1 MSQVN
6 ICFFTESQ
14 APGGLCTHIA
24 LLIECLDPR
33 QYTPYL
39 VCPPTATDLIARAQ
53 AAGAIYHPLTGPQ
66 ADDPAAYVML
76 EMLLRE
82 TPMHIFHNHVGSG
95 LEGAAGIRAAHAAG
109 VPVIVAT
116 EHSPYVLPPGLTAD
130 RKAQVN
136 GLVDRIIITSD
147 EARYSHLAGGAVTA
161 RQVVTIPQAINPAP
175 FLQIDPGP
183 TAALRQSLD
192 LAPGTP
198 VVGMVGRMYEQKG
211 HRYLLDAWP
220 AVHVAQPEAVLALV
234 GDGPLRAE
242 LEAQAA
248 RLGITDSVTFLG
260 TRTDLPAL
268 LDLCTLV
275 VLPSLF
281 EGFPLIVLEA
291 MAAGRPVV
299 GTRVCGAGEA
309 IVDGETGR
317 LVPPADPDAL
327 ATAIVRLLRTPAKA
341 RRMGQAGRLRAV
353 RDFHI
358 RRMADQTCRLYTTLL
373 DEKAQPYPLLDAASA
388 AAYVV
393 L

>member
-1 MSQVN
+1 
-6 ICFFTESQ
+6 
-14 APGGLCTHIA
+14 
-24 LLIECLDPR
+24 
-33 QYTPYL
+33 
-39 VCPPTATDLIARAQ
+39 
-53 AAGAIYHPLTGPQ
+53 
-66 ADDPAAYVML
+66 
-76 EMLLRE
+76 
-82 TPMHIFHNHVGSG
+82 
-95 LEGAAGIRAAHAAG
+95 
-109 VPVIVAT
+109 
-116 EHSPYVLPPGLTAD
+116 
-130 RKAQVN
+130 
-136 GLVDRIIITSD
+136 VDRIIITSD
-147 EARYSHLAGGAVTA
+147 EARYSHLASGTMTA
-161 RQVVTIPQAINPAP
+161 RQVVTIPQAIDPTP
-175 FLQIDPGP
+175 FLQTDPGAA
-183 TAALRQSLD
+183 AALRQRLD
-192 LAPGTP
+192 LAPGRQ

-248 RLGITDSVTFLG
+248 RLGISDSVRFLG

-268 LDLCTLV
+268 LDLCALV

-299 GTRVCGAGEA
+299 GTRVCGASEA

-327 ATAIVRLLRTPAKA
+327 ATAIVRLLRTPVKA

-353 RDFHI
+353 RDFDI
-358 RRMADQTCRLYTTLL
+358 RRMAAQTHRVYQTLL
-373 DEKAQPYPLLDAASA
+373 EEKTQPRLNLDAVSA